1 MGLESQINTAIQ
13 RLSKLSP
20 LEYDQVRK
28 QEAKSLGVRSSVLD
42 AAVRNARK
50 QGDSDDLPFSVVE
63 PWPDTI
69 DPAQLLSDIVAVVR
83 RFIVCE
89 KETAQAASLWVAMT
103 WFIEVVQVAPLAVI
117 TAPEKRCGKSLLLF
131 LLGKTLCK
139 GDNSQQH
146 FTGGAVSHHRRLV
159 PYALDRRGRYFHK
172 G

>member
-1 MGLESQINTAIQ
+1 MALENAINTAIR

-20 LEYDQVRK
+20 LEYDQVRRE
-28 QEAKSLGVRSSVLD
+28 EAKTLGVRSAVLD

-50 QGDSDDLPFSVVE
+50 QAGSDDLPFPVVE
-63 PWPDTI
+63 PWPDPI

-103 WFIEVVQVAPLAVI
+103 WFIDVVQVAPLAII

-131 LLGKTLCK
+131 LLGKLAARAITASSISPAALFRTIDAWCPTLLI
-139 GDNSQQH
+139 S
-146 FTGGAVSHHRRLV
+146 
-159 PYALDRRGRYFHK
+159 RGLIPL
-172 G
+172 